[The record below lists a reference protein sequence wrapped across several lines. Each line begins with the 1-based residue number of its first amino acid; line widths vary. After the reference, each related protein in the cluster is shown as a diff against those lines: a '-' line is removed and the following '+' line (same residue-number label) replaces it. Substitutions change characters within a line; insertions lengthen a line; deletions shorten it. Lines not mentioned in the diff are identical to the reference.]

1 MNDMQES
8 DFGGAWALEAVGGSC
23 TLHGSK
29 LVGGSYRLV
38 ENNHV

>member
-8 DFGGAWALEAVGGSC
+8 DFGGAWALEAVGGSY
-23 TLHGSK
+23 TLRSSK

-38 ENNHV
+38 GNNHS